1 MSAPVA
7 DQVEALIRPLAEE
20 LGLTVWDVEYRGS
33 GRRGLLRVT
42 VDRPG
47 DAGVTVEDCQ
57 RLSREIS
64 VLLDVEDPIHHA
76 YDLEVSSPGMHRHLR
91 HAWHF
96 TAVAGERVEITLYA
110 PLDGRKR
117 FTGRLVTE
125 DGEHLTLDTGE
136 GTIHLSRDQV
146 AKAQVAPDFDALL
159 KRLSDRKDG

>member
-7 DQVEALIRPLAEE
+7 SQVEALIRPLAEE
-20 LGLTVWDVEYRGS
+20 LGLTIWDVEYRGS

-47 DAGVTVEDCQ
+47 EEGVTVDDCH

-91 HAWHF
+91 RAEHF
-96 TAVAGERVEITLYA
+96 AIAAGERVEVTLYA
-110 PLDGRKR
+110 PIDGRKR
-117 FTGRLVTE
+117 FAGRLTTD
-125 DGEHLTLDTGE
+125 DGERLTLDTGE
-136 GTIHLSRDQV
+136 GEIRFSRDQV
-146 AKAQVAPDFDALL
+146 SRAQIAPDFDALL